1 MREGEIGPVGK
12 AVLSRTLGALRKG
25 ITQAEGNEGERGPG
39 NRHSK

>member
-12 AVLSRTLGALRKG
+12 ADLSRTLGALREG